1 MPQCGRDGGYDSQA
15 FLDLIRAS
23 GAKACIPTPR
33 DRIVQR
39 SVPNRI
45 YRQRNRVERYFCKMK
60 HFRCAA
66 TRFDKLARSKL
77 IPRHLSWQRKRTPRV
92 GGKAAGVGR
101 PIRDGLWQR
110 AAYSDRRTRRAATS
124 ARNSPVSS
132 TGQRNTYLA
141 ITATVRY
148 TIAMSEPI
156 DAQLK
161 KGVLDLCVL
170 ELLSQ
175 GDSYAYEIASKL
187 AEAIGMGEGTVYP
200 LMRRLSADD
209 LVETYMVESNTG
221 PSRKYYR
228 LTRTGRLAL
237 DEQRNAWR
245 SFTKAVDGI
254 VGGKRWAKRA

>member
-1 MPQCGRDGGYDSQA
+1 MIVLALKAPPCSSPSGLPCLPQCGRDGGYDSQA

-110 AAYSDRRTRRAATS
+110 AAYSDRRSRRAATS

-132 TGQRNTYLA
+132 TGQRNTYLDRRTWSDDDEA
-141 ITATVRY
+141 RI
-148 TIAMSEPI
+148 
-156 DAQLK
+156 
-161 KGVLDLCVL
+161 
-170 ELLSQ
+170 SQ
-175 GDSYAYEIASKL
+175 D
-187 AEAIGMGEGTVYP
+187 EG
-200 LMRRLSADD
+200 
-209 LVETYMVESNTG
+209 
-221 PSRKYYR
+221 
-228 LTRTGRLAL
+228 
-237 DEQRNAWR
+237 
-245 SFTKAVDGI
+245 F
-254 VGGKRWAKRA
+254 GG